1 MNTASIPLRPHT
13 DMLGTSNSV
22 KGVLVDFMMPIL
34 PNIVGEPTRESLI
47 EIHQFISENAASV
60 ASNLREVWHGHL
72 ALTMTT
78 EEYLSQTG
86 HAFVTPHNPN
96 D

>member
-13 DMLGTSNSV
+13 DMLGTSNSA
-22 KGVLVDFMMPIL
+22 KGVLADFLMPIL

-47 EIHQFISENAASV
+47 EIHQLISENAASM
-60 ASNLREVWHGHL
+60 ASNIGEVWHDHL
-72 ALTMTT
+72 ALTMTV
-78 EEYLSQTG
+78 EEYLSQAG
-86 HAFVTPHNPN
+86 HAFVPPHNPN